1 MNNLTEREIGEK
13 ERGGREREIE
23 RVAKNEIAAAAAA
36 LCRLS

>member
-1 MNNLTEREIGEK
+1 MNNLTEREICGK
-13 ERGGREREIE
+13 ERGGEREIE